1 MEPCQFQRLW
11 LLSFFETVQGC
22 KCWDWLSRPYWRDIF
37 FVWICDIFFFSL
49 GLVVLQT
56 CAVTV
61 LWRKAWFAEIMN
73 IYASLRQ
80 LYQGFSCKSFG
91 IDCFIVDG
99 AVYCRYN
106 WRQDCNFNNFFLLD
120 SKLCSREDVKGL
132 TTHVYGLSSTLPC
145 HLSYAVQTLGP
156 ENPLG
161 HLLILVKIGP
171 KLSNLLSS
179 VYVLLFFL
187 LKCIL
192 WNSFFTRQ

>member
-1 MEPCQFQRLW
+1 MLGLIAKT
-11 LLSFFETVQGC
+11 LLRGYFFCLNLGN
-22 KCWDWLSRPYWRDIF
+22 IF
-37 FVWICDIFFFSL
+37 FGLGFS
-49 GLVVLQT
+49 GAANM
-56 CAVTV
+56 CSYS
-61 LWRKAWFAEIMN
+61 LWRKDWFAEIMN